1 MENKNLIH
9 QKINNQVTSK
19 IFNIRNQEV
28 MIDRDLAELY
38 NVQTKRINEQVKR
51 NKERFPEMFCFQ
63 MTRFEKVELVAK
75 CDRFRILKHS
85 SRLLFRR

>member
-1 MENKNLIH
+1 MENNYLTNLNDE
-9 QKINNQVTSK
+9 NNLAFK
-19 IFNIRNQEV
+19 IFVFRNQQV
-28 MIDRDLAELY
+28 IIDRDLAELY

-63 MTRFEKVELVAK
+63 MTSFEKVELVAK
-75 CDRFRILKHS
+75 CDQFRILKHS